1 MVESAAGTVTRTE
14 SRSVH
19 GRRFSREHDPGPTDA
34 AGPGGCPAVGPD
46 SVTSI
51 MTMMAPRLSVHRL
64 CFSSAILPRP
74 ALTRNREHAVQ
85 VFPTAS
91 LTPDR
96 DRETQ

>member
-34 AGPGGCPAVGPD
+34 AGPGGCRQWAR
-46 SVTSI
+46 TQSI
-51 MTMMAPRLSVHRL
+51 MMAPRLSVHRL